1 MNKKYIINE
10 EGIVTVKTD
19 KEEII
24 KRIDKYNKNT
34 SEILALENVI
44 ESLNNKISW
53 FDKEIIDLENKINH
67 NVFFMIAQFI
77 LSLLL
82 ILILNL
88 FMTNLITLNSL
99 LMLGLIEISLIS
111 TITSKTIKHK
121 NKIEKYNKKIKHINH
136 IIKKA
141 NKKIE
146 TLSKDKTPVE
156 IEKVNEYQE
165 VSNIYDYNF
174 DASDYFIHR
183 YNIDKR
189 TQEFNNS
196 NKKVRKLTKTN
207 NTELLKYQR

>member
-34 SEILALENVI
+34 AEILALENVI

-53 FDKEIIDLENKINH
+53 FDKEIIDLKNKINH

-99 LMLGLIEISLIS
+99 LILGLIEISLIS

-121 NKIEKYNKKIKHINH
+121 NKIKKYNKKIKHINH

-207 NTELLKYQR
+207 NIELLKYQR